1 MGHLAL
7 EQKLAIG
14 TMKCF
19 LIHLAGV
26 VQQNRFTLYSNLVL
40 YSFKTQTFCCRKP
53 HSSMHFHILGV
64 RRELS
69 SVQENV
75 RYSVQTRDGGER
87 DVAAGEGTE
96 SVGRVRG

>member
-1 MGHLAL
+1 
-7 EQKLAIG
+7 
-14 TMKCF
+14 
-19 LIHLAGV
+19 
-26 VQQNRFTLYSNLVL
+26 
-40 YSFKTQTFCCRKP
+40 
-53 HSSMHFHILGV
+53 MHFHILGV